1 MSRNGQQLVDTVRTP
16 AMKFEINEAPID
28 RAIRIVLGVALAAV
42 ALGGA
47 VSAPVLYVVWV
58 VAALALVTGIV
69 GFCPLYAIL
78 RVGTKSKAR

>member
-1 MSRNGQQLVDTVRTP
+1 MSRDGQQLVDIVRTP
-16 AMKFEINEAPID
+16 AMKSEINEAPID

-47 VSAPVLYVVWV
+47 VSAPLLYVVLV
-58 VAALALVTGIV
+58 VAAIALVTGIV

-78 RVGTKSKAR
+78 RVSTKSKAR

>member
-1 MSRNGQQLVDTVRTP
+1 
-16 AMKFEINEAPID
+16 MKFEINEAPID
-28 RAIRIVLGVALAAV
+28 RAIRIVLGIALGAV

-58 VAALALVTGIV
+58 VAAIAVVTGIV

-78 RVGTKSKAR
+78 RVSTKSKAR